1 MERQTRPAGPESYYW
16 ASDERGFGQVGCIYT
31 AQGFEY
37 DRSGV
42 IVGPDLVRRGGR
54 WIARREHSHDSA
66 AKKADDL
73 EFGRLV
79 RNTYKVLLIRGMRG
93 TCVYST
99 DPETQ
104 AFLEEM
110 AG

>member
-1 MERQTRPAGPESYYW
+1 M
-16 ASDERGFGQVGCIYT
+16 YT